1 MIGAPQLLI
10 EKAEAGRGL
19 SRSEAEAFMEELLSG
34 RVATPEIVRMLL
46 ALNQRAVRVDELSGF
61 ARVMRQHAAPV
72 FARDE
77 PRPTGLVDTCG
88 TGGDETGTFNIST
101 ASALVAAAAGA
112 RVAKHGNR
120 SVSPPSSS
128 PDALQAPGVN
138 THLPPAGA
146 SRPVRE

>member
-1 MIGAPQLLI
+1 MISAPQLLS
-10 EKAEAGRGL
+10 ATAGAGRGL
-19 SRSEAEAFMEELLSG
+19 SRAEAEAFMEELLSG

-46 ALNQRAVRVDELSGF
+46 ALNQRAVSVDELSGF

-101 ASALVAAAAGA
+101 ASAILAPAPEAPASQPA
-112 RVAKHGNR
+112 NPSLH
-120 SVSPPSSS
+120 PP
-128 PDALQAPGVN
+128 
-138 THLPPAGA
+138 TRPP
-146 SRPVRE
+146 